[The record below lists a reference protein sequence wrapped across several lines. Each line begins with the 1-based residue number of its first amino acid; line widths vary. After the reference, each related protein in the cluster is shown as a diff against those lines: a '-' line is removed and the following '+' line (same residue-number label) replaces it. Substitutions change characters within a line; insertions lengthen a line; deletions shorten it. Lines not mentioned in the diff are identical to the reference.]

1 MTTRIAIF
9 SDLHGNSAATE
20 AVLAA
25 IDAEAPDAVYNLGD
39 LVGYGAKPNETISLI
54 RERGIPTIM
63 GNYDDGVGFD
73 RDDCGC
79 AYKDK
84 DEEARGQQSLF
95 WTRAETTEE
104 NKAYLRTLL
113 PEIRFE
119 AEGKRFRFVHG
130 SPRRMNEYLFEDRDP
145 RSLARIAQ
153 GAETDVLV
161 FGHTHK
167 PWVREIEGVLFIND
181 GSVGKP
187 KDGDPRAAW
196 ALLTVGRWQAGPGRD
211 PAGALRHRQHGRSD
225 PRRRR
230 LARSLC
236 DRYRDRR
243 SVLSTTESKAQL
255 HRPRQDEAHHR
266 VAAGGT
272 AIPQC
277 DRHAFSPASCRTSRM
292 SGTSTSP
299 TCCTISP
306 MAGS

>member
-1 MTTRIAIF
+1 VTTRIAVF

-25 IDAEAPDAVYNLGD
+25 IDAEAPDAAYNLGD
-39 LVGYGAKPNETISLI
+39 LVGYGAKPNETIALI

-113 PEIRFE
+113 PEIRFD
-119 AEGKRFRFVHG
+119 AEEKRFRLVHG

-153 GAETDVLV
+153 SAATDVLV

-167 PWVREIEGVLFIND
+167 PWVREIERVLFIND

-196 ALLTVGRWQAGPGRD
+196 ALLTMEAGKPV
-211 PAGALRHRQHGRSD
+211 QVEI
-225 PRRRR
+225 RRVPY
-230 LARSLC
+230 
-236 DRYRDRR
+236 D
-243 SVLSTTESKAQL
+243 
-255 HRPRQDEAHHR
+255 
-266 VAAGGT
+266 VASMAT
-272 AIPQC
+272 AIRAAVGLPDQIAT
-277 DRHAFSPASCRTSRM
+277 DIETGGLS
-292 SGTSTSP
+292 
-299 TCCTISP
+299 
-306 MAGS
+306 

>member
-1 MTTRIAIF
+1 MPECQYPFYSFSRIAATVPLGIDLTTRIAIF

-25 IDAEAPDAVYNLGD
+25 IDAEAPDAIYNLGD
-39 LVGYGAKPNETISLI
+39 LVGYGAKPNATIELI

-95 WTRAETTEE
+95 WTRDVTTPA
-104 NKAYLRTLL
+104 NKAYLRTLP

-119 AEGKRFRFVHG
+119 VEGKHFRLVHG

-145 RSLARIAQ
+145 GSLSRIAQ
-153 GAETDVLV
+153 GAEADVLV

-167 PWVREIEGVLFIND
+167 PWVREIEDVLFIND

-196 ALLTVGRWQAGPGRD
+196 ALLTV
-211 PAGALRHRQHGRSD
+211 
-225 PRRRR
+225 
-230 LARSLC
+230 
-236 DRYRDRR
+236 
-243 SVLSTTESKAQL
+243 
-255 HRPRQDEAHHR
+255 
-266 VAAGGT
+266 AAGKPVQAEIRRVPYDIARMAAAIRAAEGLPDHFARDLETGGT
-272 AIPQC
+272 P
-277 DRHAFSPASCRTSRM
+277 
-292 SGTSTSP
+292 
-299 TCCTISP
+299 
-306 MAGS
+306 